1 MLNPPGLCDL
11 RQAGA
16 TSLNEAATGTQ
27 IHAKGEKRGVQ
38 RPRRAFQQSNQTPQR
53 ACQRGLPR
61 MAGSRGLAQPGPRFA
76 RRCRGAPCCVGTATQ
91 KCPTRPFA
99 RRCLIARPATSICS
113 RSSRSGPLDRGARA
127 EVRAALRAGTPR
139 VIRLLALRALRSDR
153 PKGNPRLR
161 FSGVPYRSDDRI
173 APNKDVVAGDYPSPR
188 GVHPLGGRGQSAT
201 QEQPASSSPRSPLTD
216 RSRLWN
222 FTRAAS
228 PPVVK
233 SV

>member
-61 MAGSRGLAQPGPRFA
+61 MAGSRGLAQPRPRFA
-76 RRCRGAPCCVGTATQ
+76 RRWRGAPCCVGTATR
-91 KCPTRPFA
+91 KCLTRPFA

-113 RSSRSGPLDRGARA
+113 RSSRSGPLDIRA
-127 EVRAALRAGTPR
+127 KPPSLTCFGP
-139 VIRLLALRALRSDR
+139 
-153 PKGNPRLR
+153 PPP
-161 FSGVPYRSDDRI
+161 SGVFPDPIMGTLQADRHYAVL
-173 APNKDVVAGDYPSPR
+173 APERLSSGPVNA
-188 GVHPLGGRGQSAT
+188 
-201 QEQPASSSPRSPLTD
+201 QPAK
-216 RSRLWN
+216 
-222 FTRAAS
+222 A
-228 PPVVK
+228 
-233 SV
+233 